1 MNRESYYANQ
11 TDRQRLANS
20 QRQVMSLES
29 KITELQQE
37 IVRITLKIDKLA
49 DINKEI
55 SQLRLSQ
62 SNEREIQREDNYKLK
77 LEVIDLQE
85 ELEKAKSTSRE
96 QIPFYMLNILDG
108 CYTHILE
115 TATGPKIRET
125 LLKDLRTV
133 INFLDKQ

>member
-37 IVRITLKIDKLA
+37 IVRITLKIDELA

-96 QIPFYMLNILDG
+96 QIPFYMLNILEG

-115 TATGPKIRET
+115 TVTGPKIRET

-133 INFLDKQ
+133 ISFLNKE

>member
-20 QRQVMSLES
+20 QRQIMSLES

-37 IVRITLKIDKLA
+37 IVRITLKIDELA

-96 QIPFYMLNILDG
+96 QIPFYMLNILEG

>member
-37 IVRITLKIDKLA
+37 IVRITLKIDELA

-96 QIPFYMLNILDG
+96 QIPFYMLNILEG

>member
-96 QIPFYMLNILDG
+96 QIPFYMLNILEG

>member
-1 MNRESYYANQ
+1 MDKESYYASQ

-37 IVRITLKIDKLA
+37 IVRITLKIDELA

-96 QIPFYMLNILDG
+96 QIPFYMLNILEG

-115 TATGPKIRET
+115 TITGPKIRET